1 MINGTSKS
9 ATIPPPALTN
19 LLSTKVLDKTYV
31 SLRSIYSDLII
42 LLMARSEI
50 EIQRFLIAYTVDLI
64 RVLKRLFIIALVEST
79 VTTTTITWGHL
90 QRVFEEYEELDSR
103 QRIQRIHKSICS
115 DTTQTLTA
123 DDIRRK
129 VRELLYNKQ

>member
-1 MINGTSKS
+1 
-9 ATIPPPALTN
+9 
-19 LLSTKVLDKTYV
+19 
-31 SLRSIYSDLII
+31 
-42 LLMARSEI
+42 MARSEI